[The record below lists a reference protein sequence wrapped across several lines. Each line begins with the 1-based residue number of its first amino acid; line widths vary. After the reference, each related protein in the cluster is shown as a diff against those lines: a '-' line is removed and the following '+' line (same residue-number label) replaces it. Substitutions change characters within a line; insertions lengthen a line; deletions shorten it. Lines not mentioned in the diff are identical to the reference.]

1 MEGIDMN
8 ERNWGWKPSQEGLK
22 KFSSLIRTYFD
33 LGGNHVQIN
42 SISAD
47 TLIEAQRNPQEYR
60 DLVIRVA
67 GYSAYFVEL
76 DRKMQDDIISRTEHR
91 L

>member
-1 MEGIDMN
+1 MN
-8 ERNWGWKPSQEGLK
+8 TRKWEWKTSRASIQ
-22 KFSSLIRTYFD
+22 KFSMLVRTYFD
-33 LGGNHVQIN
+33 LGGNHVQVN
-42 SISAD
+42 CISAK
-47 TLIEAQRNPQEYR
+47 TLREAQKNPQAYQ

-76 DRKMQDDIISRTEHR
+76 DQKMQEDIISRTEHR

>member
-1 MEGIDMN
+1 MDTRKWN
-8 ERNWGWKPSQEGLK
+8 WKPSQEGIE
-22 KFSSLIRTYFD
+22 KFSSLLRTYFD

-42 SISAD
+42 SITAK
-47 TLIEAQRNPQEYR
+47 TLREAQENPQEYQ

-76 DRKMQDDIISRTEHR
+76 DKKMQDDIISRTEHR

>member
-1 MEGIDMN
+1 MN
-8 ERNWGWKPSQEGLK
+8 MKKWNWKPSQEGIE
-22 KFSSLIRTYFD
+22 KFSSLLRSYFD
-33 LGGNHVQIN
+33 LGGSHVQIN
-42 SISAD
+42 SITAE
-47 TLIEAQRNPQEYR
+47 TLTEAQKNPQEYQ

-76 DRKMQDDIISRTEHR
+76 DKKMQDDIISRTEHR